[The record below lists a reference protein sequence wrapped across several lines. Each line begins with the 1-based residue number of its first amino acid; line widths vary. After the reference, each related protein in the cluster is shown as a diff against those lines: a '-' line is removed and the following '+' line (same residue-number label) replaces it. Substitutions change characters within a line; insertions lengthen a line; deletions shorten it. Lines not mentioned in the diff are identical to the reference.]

1 MGSFDRGGGEEGRWW
16 ALSLTCSRDSDLFH
30 NWLGVMTS
38 YMFTCSMILIYIGI
52 LLFSWNEPAA
62 IIYWT
67 TMRCFTEFLLFLPFK
82 SLGRGCLVC

>member
-1 MGSFDRGGGEEGRWW
+1 MVGIKFN
-16 ALSLTCSRDSDLFH
+16 LLVVILTYYL

-67 TMRCFTEFLLFLPFK
+67 TMTMLYRIPLIFAF
-82 SLGRGCLVC
+82 